1 MLLTRFFCQEFNI
14 AKKLLQ
20 NPNVKKVDAKTIE
33 NLCLTVSREFY
44 DNASS
49 GNLHHGDMKLAYDW
63 SVPWE
68 LSFLNSPHRFGV

>member
-1 MLLTRFFCQEFNI
+1 MRLQLIRLLSGQEFRI

-20 NPNVKKVDAKTIE
+20 NPNVKKLDAKTVESI
-33 NLCLTVSREFY
+33 CLTASREFY

-63 SVPWE
+63 SV
-68 LSFLNSPHRFGV
+68 LVQIIL